1 MKALIFGSNGQDG
14 IFLSNLLERKNI
26 EVIGISRS
34 NARIVGSVADFA
46 LVESVIKSQ
55 LPDFIFHFAANSTT
69 QHAALFDNHST
80 ISTGT
85 LNILEA
91 VRLHSPQTKVF
102 LSGSALQFKNDGVP
116 IDEQTAFEASSA
128 YSVSRM
134 HSIYAARY
142 YRSAFAMKVYV
153 GFFFN
158 HDSELRSE
166 KHVNQK
172 IVATVKRISNGS
184 DEKLEIGN
192 IDVLKE
198 FNYAGDVVQAAWELV
213 NQNQIFE
220 AVIGCGEAH
229 SIKEWAEY
237 CFNKVNMSWK
247 DHLVIKQG
255 FIPEYKILVSNPK
268 LIRQIGWQPQ
278 LGFYELADIMMEAL

>member
-34 NARIVGSVADFA
+34 NAPIVGSVADFA

-153 GFFFN
+153 GYFFN

-198 FNYAGDVVQAAWELV
+198 FNYAGDVVQAVWSLV
-213 NQNQIFE
+213 DQNQIFE

-237 CFNKVNMSWK
+237 CFNKVNMNWK

-268 LIRQIGWQPQ
+268 LIRQIGWQPL